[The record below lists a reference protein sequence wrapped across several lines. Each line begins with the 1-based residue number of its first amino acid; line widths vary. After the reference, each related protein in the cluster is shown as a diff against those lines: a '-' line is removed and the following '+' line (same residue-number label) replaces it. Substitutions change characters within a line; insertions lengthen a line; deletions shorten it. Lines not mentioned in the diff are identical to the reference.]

1 MEGGAD
7 SLQLLNFFIAAA
19 TLTFVT
25 ETNAKLVR
33 NLCGMSGVIAERI
46 WNVGDFKGW
55 EFIVKMCMWKEEQK
69 KSKRIRRES
78 NLRQVFFYSCLY
90 R

>member
-1 MEGGAD
+1 MKPLAFGYGVVFAGNTSCTPPEEGRNI
-7 SLQLLNFFIAAA
+7 SWKVVLTVYSCYFFFIAAA

-46 WNVGDFKGW
+46 
-55 EFIVKMCMWKEEQK
+55 
-69 KSKRIRRES
+69 
-78 NLRQVFFYSCLY
+78 
-90 R
+90 